1 LEIFEQVWCEMFLL
15 KNVFVLSVLFI
26 FMVSPSIAAELRP
39 SLQKHARIEAQNLA
53 PDPQFVHESPVLGW
67 LESVLTRIP
76 LDQQVDSSGAEV
88 RTSEVRE
95 EHLQQELEASVASQE
110 PPTPESQDT
119 SFLKPAAIPP
129 LYTSPAL
136 PGEGVWTEEEL
147 PLSQDGRPLMYKTV
161 YRPSEEFPTSIVYM
175 AMFDMSRIKARFF
188 VGQTE
193 PGVYQVSRTYEQE
206 DLSKI
211 VAITNAMWMQQHAK
225 GAGAIFRGQV
235 VYPMVPGMATLVVYR
250 DDSVD
255 IVEWSEEIPL
265 NMVKDA
271 RQLRHLMVKDGAV
284 VQQIL
289 KNGKLADSEIGLGGF
304 LIDDGGRSTMNN
316 KFWYLANRTA
326 FGIRDDGNLI
336 FAMGHHVSTRD
347 LAKALVLAGCKRAIH
362 GDANIHNLVCNFY
375 FRNEKDKIVKRE
387 KLSPEQ
393 LKYTLNRYDQ
403 GYAKDFFAF
412 YEK

>member
-1 LEIFEQVWCEMFLL
+1 M
-15 KNVFVLSVLFI
+15 S
-26 FMVSPSIAAELRP
+26 
-39 SLQKHARIEAQNLA
+39 
-53 PDPQFVHESPVLGW
+53 PDPQPVQDSPVLGW
-67 LESVLTRIP
+67 LESVMTRIP
-76 LDQQVDSSGAEV
+76 ADEKADSSLSGV
-88 RTSEVRE
+88 KTSHVQDDQ
-95 EHLQQELEASVASQE
+95 LQQELEESVAPQ
-110 PPTPESQDT
+110 ESQSSEIQQS
-119 SFLKPAAIPP
+119 SFPKPVNIPP
-129 LYTSPAL
+129 LYTSPVL
-136 PGEGVWTEEEL
+136 DGEGVWTEEGL

-175 AMFDMSRIKARFF
+175 AMFDMSRIKTRFF

-193 PGVYQVSRTYEQE
+193 PGVYQVSRSYEQE

-255 IVEWSEEIPL
+255 IVEWSDDIPL

-304 LIDDGGRSTMNN
+304 LIDDSGRSTMNN

-326 FGIRDDGNLI
+326 FGIRDDGNLV
-336 FAMGHHVSTRD
+336 FAMGHHVSTKD

>member
-1 LEIFEQVWCEMFLL
+1 MSWL
-15 KNVFVLSVLFI
+15 KKVLFSCVLLI
-26 FMVSPSIAAELRP
+26 FMSYPCIAAELRP
-39 SLQKHARIEAQNLA
+39 SLQKHARIEAQSLS
-53 PDPQFVHESPVLGW
+53 PQPQAAQDSPVLGW
-67 LESVLTRIP
+67 LESLLTRIP
-76 LDQQVDSSGAEV
+76 MDEQTDSAASGV
-88 RTSEVRE
+88 RTSDVRD
-95 EHLQQELEASVASQE
+95 EHLQQELEASVAPQE
-110 PPTPESQDT
+110 PQTSETQDA
-119 SFLKPAAIPP
+119 SFSKPASIPP

-136 PGEGVWTEEEL
+136 NGEGVWTEEEL

-175 AMFDMSRIKARFF
+175 TVFDMSRVKARFF

-193 PGVYQVSRTYEQE
+193 PGVYQVSRSYEPE

-235 VYPMVPGMATLVVYR
+235 VYPMVPGMATLVIYR

-255 IVEWSEEIPL
+255 IVEWSDDVPL

-284 VQQIL
+284 VQHIL
-289 KNGKLADSEIGLGGF
+289 KNGKPADSEIGLGGF
-304 LIDDGGRSTMNN
+304 LIDDSGRSTMNN
-316 KFWYLANRTA
+316 KFWFLANRTA

-336 FAMGHHVSTRD
+336 FAMGHHVSTKD